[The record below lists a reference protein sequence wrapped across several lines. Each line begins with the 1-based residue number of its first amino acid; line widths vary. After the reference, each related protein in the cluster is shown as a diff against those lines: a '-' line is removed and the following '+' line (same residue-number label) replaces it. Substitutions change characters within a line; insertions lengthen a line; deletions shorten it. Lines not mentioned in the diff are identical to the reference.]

1 MELTLKELNTLYYSL
16 NVAVTHHSEHKL
28 LDVNELNELIDKV
41 RDEIDLVIYEMDNN
55 EDDGPEYDS
64 AGFTEDDRIVNGQYR
79 VISNEAA
86 DEDAKLSWYEQNKE
100 RILAEDQ
107 LRHDM
112 QFKSSYAKH
121 GNY

>member
-41 RDEIDLVIYEMDNN
+41 RDEIDLVIYEIDNN

-107 LRHDM
+107 LRHNM
-112 QFKSSYAKH
+112 QFKSSYIKQ